1 MAAPGGRQNA
11 AMPDRL
17 LSLQALRGA
26 ACLLVVGFH
35 LAEWEAQRAAGRAW
49 LAPLR
54 AGYAGVDLFFALSGF
69 VLAWGQYGRPGGA
82 AAAGRFL
89 RRRLWRVL
97 PVYWAVLVVAAV
109 AYKQVLAEPI
119 SPPGQAVRWL
129 HWLLLLPSGPPN
141 LYVPTAWSLT
151 FELCFYG
158 LFAAGLCLPGWGRV
172 AGLLLWLGAMAAGTV
187 LGPPA
192 DPFLRT
198 LASPYGLEFLAGC
211 LAATLVRRHPTRR
224 GVWLAAAGAVI
235 GLTAAG
241 IPGLGESGP
250 LRAALLGPAAGAV
263 LYGLAA
269 AERAGRAVAPGWLV
283 AAGEASYAIYL
294 AHWPAGMIALFA
306 ARRLGT
312 DPADHLL
319 WLLAVGGAMLGAG
332 VVTHLLVER
341 QLLRAKPGGLRRR
354 DGLTGRSASLGGTAA
369 RSASR

>member
-1 MAAPGGRQNA
+1 MT
-11 AMPDRL
+11 DRL

-35 LAEWEAQRAAGRAW
+35 LAEWEGQRGTGRAW
-49 LAPLR
+49 LLPLR

-69 VLAWGQYGRPGGA
+69 VLAWGQHGRPGGA
-82 AAAGRFL
+82 RAAGRFL

-97 PVYWAVLVVAAV
+97 PVYWAVLAAAAV

-119 SPPGQAVRWL
+119 APPGQAGRWL
-129 HWLLLLPSGPPN
+129 HWLLLLPSGPTN

-151 FELCFYG
+151 FELAFYG
-158 LFAAGLCLPGWGRV
+158 LFAASLLVPGRGWV
-172 AGLLLWLGAMAAGTV
+172 AGLLGWFGAMAAGAV

-198 LASPYGLEFLAGC
+198 LASPYGLEFLLGG
-211 LAATLVRRHPTRR
+211 LAATLARRHPTRQ
-224 GVWLAAAGAVI
+224 GVWLAAAGA
-235 GLTAAG
+235 AAG
-241 IPGLGESGP
+241 LGAASFPGLAENTV
-250 LRAALLGPAAGAV
+250 LRAAVLGPAAGAV

-269 AERAGRAVAPGWLV
+269 AERAGRSVAPGWLV

-312 DPADHLL
+312 GPADCLL

-332 VVTHLLVER
+332 LVAHLLVER
-341 QLLRAKPGGLRRR
+341 PLLRASRVGTDRR
-354 DGLTGRSASLGGTAA
+354 DGDAGGAE
-369 RSASR
+369 R